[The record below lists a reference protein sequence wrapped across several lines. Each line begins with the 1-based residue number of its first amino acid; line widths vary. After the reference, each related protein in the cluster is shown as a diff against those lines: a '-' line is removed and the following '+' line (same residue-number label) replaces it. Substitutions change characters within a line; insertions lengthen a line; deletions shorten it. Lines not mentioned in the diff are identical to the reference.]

1 MRHTFNLGK
10 LKEENEKIEEENR
23 EKAFRKYTAIVKKI
37 FLFFFNI
44 IFFSIGIEKKKKNY
58 IEKKKRIR

>member
-44 IFFSIGIEKKKKNY
+44 IFFSIGIEKKKKN
-58 IEKKKRIR
+58 